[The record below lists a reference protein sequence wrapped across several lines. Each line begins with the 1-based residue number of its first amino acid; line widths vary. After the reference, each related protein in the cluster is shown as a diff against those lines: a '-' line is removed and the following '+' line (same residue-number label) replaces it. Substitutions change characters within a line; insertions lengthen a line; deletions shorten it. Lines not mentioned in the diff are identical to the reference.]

1 MSWRDLSEVLAHEN
15 RGSGVP
21 LPTSW
26 RPRKAGGV
34 FRSLRAKCS
43 VRLKGSKWE
52 HGGGGGQN
60 ILSCSG
66 SQVQGGK
73 CHLPFSAF
81 VRSLANRM
89 NVVP

>member
-1 MSWRDLSEVLAHEN
+1 MKIEAP
-15 RGSGVP
+15 GSHCPQAGD
-21 LPTSW
+21 
-26 RPRKAGGV
+26 PRKAGGV

-43 VRLKGSKWE
+43 VRLKDSKWE